1 MITAENAIDSRYT
14 TLAETACCLS
24 CGGAIN
30 HAKAQLGE
38 VAVDL
43 GSGRGNDVIRLA
55 EQVGE
60 SGYVYGID
68 ISEGMIEKAKKNIEK
83 FGIENAEI
91 LFSSIE
97 NLPLESD
104 SADLFISNC
113 VINHAK
119 DKKAVWSEVYRVLR
133 SGGRFVVSDIYA
145 SAPVPEEY
153 ANDPEAV
160 AECWAG
166 SIVKDQYIDTL
177 IACGFKELTI
187 IEESDF
193 YPKGKISVASF
204 TIRGAKQ

>member
-14 TLAETACCLS
+14 NLAESSCCLS

-30 HAKAQLGE
+30 HANAQTGE
-38 VAVDL
+38 VCVDL
-43 GSGRGNDVIRLA
+43 GSGRGNDVIRLS

-68 ISEGMIEKAKKNIEK
+68 ISEGMIEKAKKNIAK
-83 FGIENAEI
+83 FDIKNAEI

-119 DKKAVWSEVYRVLR
+119 DKKAVWSEVFRVLK

-153 ANDPEAV
+153 ANDPESIS
-160 AECWAG
+160 ECWAG
-166 SIVKDQYIDTL
+166 SIVKDEYIDTL
-177 IACGFKELTI
+177 IGCGFKELAI
-187 IEESDF
+187 LEESEY
-193 YPKGKISVASF
+193 YPKGKIEVASF
-204 TIRGAKQ
+204 TIRGVKQ